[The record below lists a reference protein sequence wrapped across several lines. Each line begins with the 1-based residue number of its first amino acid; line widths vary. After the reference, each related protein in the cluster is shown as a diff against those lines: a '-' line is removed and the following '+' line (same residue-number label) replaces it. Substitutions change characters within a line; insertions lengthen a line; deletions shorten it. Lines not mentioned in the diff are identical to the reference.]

1 MCLEKEINKNTILL
15 TYIASIEV
23 HMACSRSIEES
34 EAAAGLSFYLCIVIL
49 FNPFFKGCK
58 TLVRLIWLR

>member
-1 MCLEKEINKNTILL
+1 MCLEKEIKNTILL

-49 FNPFFKGCK
+49 IPFSKAVKRSCA
-58 TLVRLIWLR
+58 